1 MRILRFAPLLA
12 VAGAACVV
20 ALMPHG
26 HSPPPDVATVDRAP
40 VSRVEGAPTETASM
54 TSGPKS
60 LRATPPLDYGSA
72 SSTGTEAAGR
82 DPASAGRVPAPS
94 TAAVRSDKKAKVQF
108 AYASLEG
115 AAPALGA
122 PSAVAPPAE
131 TASLEPSAPPPAPP
145 GPAADPALP
154 PPRSPEA
161 VILYRKG
168 DASGLM
174 ALASAVTDADERSAL
189 EWTSLRADAH
199 PSFDALAAFLKAHP
213 GWPSRAWIRERQ
225 EAELAAHPQTPE
237 QVAAFFANDTPPQSS
252 AGKIATARA
261 AQAMGRPEEAS
272 QIIRALWRDGNVDA
286 LAESVILREFG
297 SSLTKADH
305 AYRADRLLYTA
316 YLGAG
321 ARAAALAGPDV
332 LALAQARIVAA
343 REPMSVALIK
353 AVPPAS
359 RNDPGLLFS
368 RIQYARRAGRV
379 YEAALLLSLAPHD
392 RAALVSPDRWW
403 SERKMIARTL
413 LDLDEPRL
421 AFEVCDQT
429 VRPNSSEAQ
438 VDAAFHAGW
447 IALRFLNDAPSAAKR
462 FALAAEAAENPL
474 SVARAA
480 YWQGRAAE
488 AMGDSETAKTF
499 YARAAAVPIAYYGQL
514 AAQRLGENRLAFRA
528 PAAAAE
534 GERRDEAVRAVEALY
549 ADGLDDLAA
558 ALAFDAARQWRDE
571 SQLAAMAEV
580 VKRHDQTGTQVQ
592 FAKIAVMRGHPLDA
606 MAFPAVGMPAFLPL
620 PRSAD
625 LATVYA
631 VARQESEFIWHASS
645 GAGAKG
651 LMQMLP
657 STAVVTARRAGVDFD
672 YARLIVDPAFNTQ
685 LGAALLGQLIEDQR
699 GSREL
704 AFAAY
709 NAGPGRVAQWIAA
722 HGDPRDG
729 AVDLVDWI
737 ERIPFDETRDY
748 VERVSENLGVYRQR
762 FADEKLAPPAVSAR
776 VARE

>member
-1 MRILRFAPLLA
+1 
-12 VAGAACVV
+12 
-20 ALMPHG
+20 
-26 HSPPPDVATVDRAP
+26 
-40 VSRVEGAPTETASM
+40 
-54 TSGPKS
+54 
-60 LRATPPLDYGSA
+60 
-72 SSTGTEAAGR
+72 
-82 DPASAGRVPAPS
+82 
-94 TAAVRSDKKAKVQF
+94 
-108 AYASLEG
+108 
-115 AAPALGA
+115 
-122 PSAVAPPAE
+122 
-131 TASLEPSAPPPAPP
+131 
-145 GPAADPALP
+145 
-154 PPRSPEA
+154 
-161 VILYRKG
+161 
-168 DASGLM
+168 M
-174 ALASAVTDADERSAL
+174 ALASAATDADERSAL

-199 PSFDALAAFLKAHP
+199 PSFDSLAAFHKAHP
-213 GWPSRAWIRERQ
+213 SWPSRAWIRELE
-225 EAELAAHPQTPE
+225 EAQLAAHPRAPG
-237 QVAAFFANDTPPQSS
+237 QVAAFFANDPPQSS
-252 AGKIATARA
+252 AGKIAAARA

-272 QIIRALWRDGNVDA
+272 KIIRALWRDGNFDA
-286 LAESVILREFG
+286 LSESVVLREFG
-297 SSLTKADH
+297 SSFTKADH

-321 ARAAALAGPDV
+321 ARAAALAGSDV
-332 LALAQARIVAA
+332 LALAQARIGAA
-343 REPMSVALIK
+343 RAPMSPGLIK
-353 AVPPAS
+353 AVPPAL

-379 YEAALLLSLAPHD
+379 YEAAVLLSLAPHD
-392 RAALVSPDRWW
+392 RAALVGRDRWW
-403 SERKMIARTL
+403 SERKMIAHTL

-429 VRPNSSEAQ
+429 VRPDSSEAQ

-462 FALAAEAAENPL
+462 FALA
-474 SVARAA
+474 
-480 YWQGRAAE
+480 GRAAD

-514 AAQRLGENRLAFRA
+514 AAQRLGETRLAFRA

-534 GERRDEAVRAVEALY
+534 GERRDEAVRAVQALY
-549 ADGLDDLAA
+549 ADGLDDVAA

-580 VKRHDQTGTQVQ
+580 VKRHDEAGTQVQ
-592 FAKIAVMRGHPLDA
+592 FAKIAVMRGHPLEA

-657 STAVVTARRAGVDFD
+657 STAVVTARRAGVEFD

-762 FADEKLAPPAVSAR
+762 FADEKLAPPSVSAR

>member
-12 VAGAACVV
+12 FAGAACVV
-20 ALMPHG
+20 AWTPHG
-26 HSPPPDVATVDRAP
+26 HSPSPEVATLDRAL
-40 VSRVEGAPTETASM
+40 VSRVDGAPPETASI

-60 LRATPPLDYGSA
+60 LRPTPPLDTA
-72 SSTGTEAAGR
+72 S
-82 DPASAGRVPAPS
+82 APS
-94 TAAVRSDKKAKVQF
+94 TSPGAVRSDKEAKVQF
-108 AYASLEG
+108 AYSSLEG

-122 PSAVAPPAE
+122 PSAVTPPAE
-131 TASLEPSAPPPAPP
+131 TASLEPSAPPPATQE
-145 GPAADPALP
+145 PAADPALP
-154 PPRSPEA
+154 PPRSPQA

-168 DASGLM
+168 DAAGLM
-174 ALASAVTDADERSAL
+174 ALASAATDADERSAL
-189 EWTSLRADAH
+189 AWTSLRADAH
-199 PSFDALAAFLKAHP
+199 PSFDSLATFLKAHRS
-213 GWPSRAWIRERQ
+213 WPSRAWIRERE
-225 EAELAAHPQTPE
+225 EAELAAHPQAPG
-237 QVAAFFANDTPPQSS
+237 QVAAFFANDPPQTS
-252 AGKIATARA
+252 AGKIAAARA

-286 LAESVILREFG
+286 LSESVVLREFG

-305 AYRADRLLYTA
+305 VYRADRLLYTG
-316 YLGAG
+316 YLSAG
-321 ARAAALAGPDV
+321 ARAAALAGPDT
-332 LALAQARIVAA
+332 LALAQARIGAA
-343 REPMSVALIK
+343 RAPMSPGLIK
-353 AVPPAS
+353 AVPPAL

-379 YEAALLLSLAPHD
+379 YEAAVLLSLAPHD
-392 RAALVSPDRWW
+392 RATLVSPDRWW

-413 LDLDEPRL
+413 LDLDEPQL

-429 VRPNSSEAQ
+429 VQPDSSEAQ

-447 IALRFLNDAPSAAKR
+447 IALRFLGDAPSAAKR
-462 FALAAEAAENPL
+462 FALAAKAAENPL

-488 AMGDSETAKTF
+488 AMGDSETTKTF

-514 AAQRLGENRLAFRA
+514 AAQRLGETRLAFRA

-534 GERRDEAVRAVEALY
+534 GERRDEAVRAVQALY
-549 ADGLDDLAA
+549 ADGLDDVAA

-571 SQLAAMAEV
+571 SQVAALAEV
-580 VKRHDQTGTQVQ
+580 VKRHEEAGTEVQ
-592 FAKIAVMRGHPLDA
+592 FAKIAVMQGHPLEA

-657 STAVVTARRAGVDFD
+657 STAVVTARRAGVEFD

-762 FADEKLAPPAVSAR
+762 FADEKLAPPTVSAR